1 MELKALGWVFVALL
15 TTEAVWS
22 VFRHP
27 CAYSKLT
34 ARDRREIDEVCRQ
47 IFVKHTNRNT
57 TYVVI
62 SDAFKLSIAVVVGFV
77 LLLP

>member
-1 MELKALGWVFVALL
+1 VELKALGWVFVALL
-15 TTEAVWS
+15 ATQAVWS

-27 CAYSKLT
+27 CAYSKLI
-34 ARDRREIDEVCRQ
+34 ARDRSEIDDVRRQ
-47 IFVKHTNRNT
+47 IFLKHTNRNT

-62 SDAFKLSIAVVVGFV
+62 SDAFKLSIAVIVAFV